1 MPSFS
6 TSAQEV
12 GLPLKPNWKGLS
24 RQLCVDEDDES
35 DNDESDEVNDKFD
48 DDDDDDDDRALM

>member
-1 MPSFS
+1 MSSFS

-24 RQLCVDEDDES
+24 RQLCVDGD
-35 DNDESDEVNDKFD
+35 DESDEVSDKFD